1 MILSHL
7 PLLRRQWNG
16 RGWLHKTISGRDGY
30 AAFYKKNFNLIALD
44 PVGAAVEKWEIRGAF
59 ITDATFGDYDM
70 ASGEV
75 MNIDLTIRMD
85 ECILRY

>member
-1 MILSHL
+1 MEWARLAHE
-7 PLLRRQWNG
+7 
-16 RGWLHKTISGRDGY
+16 TISGRDGY

-44 PVGAAVEKWEIRGAF
+44 PVGAAVERWEIRGAF

-70 ASGEV
+70 ASSEV
-75 MNIDLTIRMD
+75 LPIDLTIRMD

>member
-1 MILSHL
+1 M
-7 PLLRRQWNG
+7 
-16 RGWLHKTISGRDGY
+16 
-30 AAFYKKNFNLIALD
+30 IALD

-70 ASGEV
+70 GSSEV
-75 MNIDLTIRMD
+75 MPIDITVRMD